1 MASQDNWGFQNTS
14 NGAGNGTGWGAGGAS
29 QNGGSAAHNNAT
41 ASGGAHEATHQ
52 RQPEDIDI
60 VLNVIIECTALN
72 QIKPREPIRCKD
84 CGYRIMYKKR
94 TKEVCIDGLELH
106 C

>member
-52 RQPEDIDI
+52 RQPRVDVEYTCG
-60 VLNVIIECTALN
+60 ECTALN

-94 TKEVCIDGLELH
+94 TKRMVQFEAR
-106 C
+106 